1 MRVACIECAIL
12 AETQACCR
20 QAFDGLPGRAICRGR
35 RIPLQACAIFDK
47 LIWGF
52 WTSSVRYGR
61 TICIQGM
68 QIMTQK
74 TGTIVTFDGIL
85 GMAAHRQV
93 FFAIA
98 PANVLF
104 QFSFADILNED
115 TSTGYQRRFNHKH
128 SLDFRNYI
136 QQEQSTTIP
145 LTLNLRQGMQGW
157 LLVPGTPPYARLEI
171 DASAGKVLA
180 QVDCQHRLGYLN
192 DVPISMPF
200 MCFLGL
206 SQREEMEIFSV
217 INGKAKGLNTS
228 LLDYHD
234 AALTQDLAKDRPE
247 LFIALHLNT
256 NPDSCWHRQLHLGGT
271 NSSGLLRRASLRT
284 MQKAIRR
291 FLTHSKILDNHGIE
305 TATQVVLDFWAAI
318 AVVLQDAW
326 NEPRKYL
333 LTKGIGVYAL
343 MDIAGDLF
351 REQQSGQVCD
361 RRYFS
366 AKLSEF
372 ITDIDWTTTGPLKGF
387 GGEGGANSALA
398 YVRTLRG
405 KDKLRVV
412 ARG

>member
-1 MRVACIECAIL
+1 MTAKTDTIIL
-12 AETQACCR
+12 
-20 QAFDGLPGRAICRGR
+20 
-35 RIPLQACAIFDK
+35 
-47 LIWGF
+47 
-52 WTSSVRYGR
+52 
-61 TICIQGM
+61 
-68 QIMTQK
+68 
-74 TGTIVTFDGIL
+74 FDGIL

-93 FFAIA
+93 FFGIA
-98 PANVLF
+98 PANILF
-104 QFSFADILNED
+104 RFSFADILNED
-115 TSTGYQRRFNHKH
+115 TNTGYQRRFNHKH

-136 QQEQSTTIP
+136 QQEHSTTIP
-145 LTLNLRQGMQGW
+145 LTLNLRPDSQGW
-157 LLVPGTPPYARLEI
+157 RLIPGTPPYARLEI
-171 DASAGKVLA
+171 IPTAGKILA

-192 DVPISMPF
+192 DVPVPMPF
-200 MCFLGL
+200 MCFMEL

-256 NPDSCWHRQLHLGGT
+256 NPDSSWHRQLQLGGT
-271 NSSGLLRRASLRT
+271 STSGLRRRASLRT
-284 MQKAIRR
+284 MQKSIKR
-291 FLTHSKILDNHGIE
+291 FLTHTKILDMHGIE
-305 TATQVVLDFWAAI
+305 IATQVVLDFWAAI

-343 MDIAGDLF
+343 MDIAGDLY
-351 REQQSGQVCD
+351 RERQAGQVCD
-361 RRYFS
+361 KRYFS

-387 GGEGGANSALA
+387 GGEGGANSALT
-398 YVRTLRG
+398 YVRTMRG